1 MYQTGDYVVY
11 NEEGV
16 CRVEGI
22 GPLSIRTA
30 DQSISYYHLRP
41 VSGDGKVYVPVD
53 TTMPMRPV
61 LNRAQALALIHAMP
75 GIPAEVNR
83 FNSKRVLE
91 DHYRALI
98 KPYTPEALVRTI
110 KSVYEKRANDGGR
123 QRPLNATDEYYK
135 KRAETLLYQELSMAL
150 DIPESQVE
158 RYICDTLS
166 DEATGA

>member
-1 MYQTGDYVVY
+1 MY

-16 CRVEGI
+16 CRVEKV

-41 VSGDGKVYVPVD
+41 LSGDGKVYVPVD

-75 GIPAEVNR
+75 GIAAEVNR

-91 DHYRALI
+91 EHYRALM

-110 KSVYEKRANDGGR
+110 KSVYEKRENDGGR
-123 QRPLNATDEYYK
+123 QRPLNTTDEHYK
-135 KRAETLLYQELSMAL
+135 KRAETLLYQELSLAL
-150 DIPESQVE
+150 DIPAAEVE

-166 DEATGA
+166 GETAEATGV